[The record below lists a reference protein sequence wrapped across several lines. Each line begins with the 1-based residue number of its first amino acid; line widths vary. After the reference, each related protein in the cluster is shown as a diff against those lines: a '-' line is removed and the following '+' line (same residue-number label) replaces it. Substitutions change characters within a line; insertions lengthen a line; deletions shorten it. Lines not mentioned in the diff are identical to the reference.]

1 MGRPIQETKV
11 LPEIQNGATHEIGA
25 MVDTLVA
32 TGTELIDTIHRDAEK
47 IKKEIGEMISNM
59 TVSPGDASFIG
70 DAYSNLSK
78 HLSEADDAY
87 ADMGKFKSF
96 PIEDVPYAQPGRLEQ
111 CAKRIEKM
119 ANAYGAIFEC
129 RRTVEKIKSS
139 YDA

>member
-1 MGRPIQETKV
+1 MAKPIKKMEV
-11 LPEIQNGATHEIGA
+11 LPEIQNGATHEIGT
-25 MVDTLVA
+25 MVDTLIA
-32 TGTELIDTIHRDAEK
+32 TGTNLIDTIHRDAEK
-47 IKKEIGEMISNM
+47 VKKEIGEMISNM

-70 DAYSNLSK
+70 DAYSGLSK

-87 ADMGKFKSF
+87 TDMEKFKSF
-96 PIEDVPYAQPGRLEQ
+96 PIENVPYAQPGRLEQ

-129 RRTVEKIKSS
+129 RRTIEKIKSS